1 MKTTTGKVLEIT
13 NLYTG
18 EEFRSFHDN
27 RSAARREGR
36 RAIARM
42 EEGVYTITD
51 FATGTVLDYEDST
64 CLEMKLKY

>member
-1 MKTTTGKVLEIT
+1 MKTNNGKILEIT

-18 EEFRSFHDN
+18 EEFRSFYDN

-64 CLEMKLKY
+64 CLEMKLRG